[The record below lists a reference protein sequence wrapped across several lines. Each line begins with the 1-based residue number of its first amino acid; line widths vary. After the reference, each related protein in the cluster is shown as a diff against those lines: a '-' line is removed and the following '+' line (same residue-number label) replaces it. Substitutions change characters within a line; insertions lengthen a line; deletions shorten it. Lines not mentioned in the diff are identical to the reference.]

1 MRLSALCLTASLLA
15 LAACT
20 TTAAAPP
27 AGTGLAEPAALAA
40 SRPALA
46 NGRTG
51 LVPQQ
56 AGDAYYVSAAASVAA
71 RAHGEPRGQAKN
83 VILFVGDGMGI
94 STITAGRIYAGQAR
108 GLDGESYRLAMETL
122 PHMALSKTYAN
133 DGQIADSASTA
144 TAMVTGAKVNMR
156 TLGITSEAPFGNCA
170 AALDHGT
177 DSLFDLAEREGL
189 STGVLSTARLT
200 HATPASTYAESAS
213 RDWEDNTA
221 FRGQDPGGCKDIAA
235 QFIDWD
241 AGDGFEIAMGGGRR
255 YFQTTDIADA
265 ENADR
270 AGARTDGRDLTAEW
284 TAKSPAHRVIYGEAG
299 FEATNFDSDTK
310 VLGLFEPSHMQ
321 FELDRAG
328 DTLGEPSLAEMTAAA
343 ITRLSRDPD
352 GFVLMV
358 EGGRIDHAHH
368 AGNAARAVTDTDAF
382 DQAVAT
388 ALEMTSAE
396 DTLIIVT
403 ADHSH
408 TLTIAGY
415 SRRNNPILGKATSD
429 TGEDVKGAD
438 GLPYTTLGYMNGP
451 GACAGREEAGAPCV
465 REDLTGVDTTAPD
478 FRQPALVP
486 MYSES
491 HGGEDVAIFASGPG
505 SQLVAGVMEQNEI
518 FHVMGYAS
526 GLVAPAED

>member
-1 MRLSALCLTASLLA
+1 MRLSALCLPASLLA

-20 TTAAAPP
+20 TPTTAPVENEAVEVATLTASAPN
-27 AGTGLAEPAALAA
+27 TV
-40 SRPALA
+40 

-51 LVPQQ
+51 LVPEQS
-56 AGDAYYVSAAASVAA
+56 GDAYYQSAAASVTA
-71 RAHGEPRGQAKN
+71 RAHGAPRGQAKN

-94 STITAGRIYAGQAR
+94 STITAGRIYAGQTR

-144 TAMVTGAKVNMR
+144 TAMTTGAKVNMR
-156 TLGITSEAPFGNCA
+156 TLGITSDAPFGNCA

-177 DSLFDLAEREGL
+177 DSLFELAEREGL
-189 STGVLSTARLT
+189 ATGVLSTARLT
-200 HATPASTYAESAS
+200 HATPAATYSESAS

-235 QFIDWD
+235 QFIDWE
-241 AGDGFEIAMGGGRR
+241 AGDGFEVAMGGGRR
-255 YFQTTDIADA
+255 HFLTDEIADP
-265 ENADR
+265 ENE
-270 AGARTDGRDLTAEW
+270 GTTGKRTDGRDLTSEW
-284 TAKSPAHRVIYGEAG
+284 TAKSPDHRVIYSLAG
-299 FEATNFDSDTK
+299 FEATNFNSDTR

-321 FELDRAG
+321 FDMDRP
-328 DTLGEPSLAEMTAAA
+328 DDVLGEPSLADMTAAA

-382 DQAVAT
+382 DQAVAI

-408 TLTIAGY
+408 TMTIAGY

-429 TGEDVKGAD
+429 TGEEVKGAD

-451 GACAGREEAGAPCV
+451 GSCAGREEGNAACV
-465 REDLTGVDTTAPD
+465 RADLTNTDTTAPD
-478 FRQPALVP
+478 FRQPALIP

-505 SQLVAGVMEQNEI
+505 SELVAGVMEQNEI